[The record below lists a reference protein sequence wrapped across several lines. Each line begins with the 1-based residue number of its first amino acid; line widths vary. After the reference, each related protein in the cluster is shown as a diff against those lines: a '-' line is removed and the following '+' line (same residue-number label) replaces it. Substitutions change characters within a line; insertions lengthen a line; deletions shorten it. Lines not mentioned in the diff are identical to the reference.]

1 MKLFAALAL
10 VLALTLSASAADLTG
25 TWSGSLKIT
34 GPDGQVED
42 DTIHLVLKQD
52 GTKITG
58 TAGPNA
64 DRQMPIEKGTVD
76 GGKVTMEV
84 AVGQGGVFK
93 FELALDAEHLKGDV
107 TVTGGPGPMKA
118 KVDATRAAK

>member
-1 MKLFAALAL
+1 
-10 VLALTLSASAADLTG
+10 
-25 TWSGSLKIT
+25 LKIA

-52 GTKITG
+52 GAKLTG
-58 TAGPNA
+58 TAGPSA

-84 AVGQGGVFK
+84 AAGQGGVFK
-93 FELALDAEHLKGDV
+93 FELALDAEHLRGDV
-107 TVTGGPGPMKA
+107 TVAGGPVPMKA
-118 KVDATRAAK
+118 KVDAIRAAK